1 MERIEKEAEDVDD
14 VKALERVYSWRMW
27 ARPAQLAPPG
37 DWRYWLILAGRGFG
51 KTRAGAEWVR
61 DQVAQGR
68 RRIALIGPTAADVR
82 DVMIEGQSGLI
93 NISHPDER
101 PSFQPSKRRLIWP
114 NGAKAFCYSAEEPQR
129 LRGPQHDAAWADEL
143 AAWKDPQAAWDQL
156 QMGLR
161 IGADPRAAI
170 TTTPRPIAL
179 IRALS
184 EDPHCVVT
192 RGTTYENSV
201 NLAPDFI
208 AKIIQRYEGTRLGRQ
223 ELNAELLTDA
233 PGALW
238 TFDILLACRVTRAPD
253 LQRVVVAVDPSGSDG
268 ADEGDS
274 QGIIVAGLG
283 VDGRGYVLADYT
295 CRMSPEGWGRRAVEA
310 YDAFG
315 ADRIVAEKNF
325 GGDMVRFTLQAVRAS
340 VPVTLVSASRGK
352 VVRAEPVSA
361 LYEQGRIAHVV
372 PGRDNPLAELED
384 EMRQATASGY
394 LGPRSPNRLD
404 ALVWA
409 LTALLLE
416 QPAAGSAYLEI
427 ARGDL
432 AARGP

>member
-1 MERIEKEAEDVDD
+1 
-14 VKALERVYSWRMW
+14 
-27 ARPAQLAPPG
+27 
-37 DWRYWLILAGRGFG
+37 
-51 KTRAGAEWVR
+51 
-61 DQVAQGR
+61 
-68 RRIALIGPTAADVR
+68 
-82 DVMIEGQSGLI
+82 
-93 NISHPDER
+93 
-101 PSFQPSKRRLIWP
+101 
-114 NGAKAFCYSAEEPQR
+114 
-129 LRGPQHDAAWADEL
+129 
-143 AAWKDPQAAWDQL
+143 
-156 QMGLR
+156 
-161 IGADPRAAI
+161 
-170 TTTPRPIAL
+170 
-179 IRALS
+179 
-184 EDPHCVVT
+184 
-192 RGTTYENSV
+192 
-201 NLAPDFI
+201 
-208 AKIIQRYEGTRLGRQ
+208 
-223 ELNAELLTDA
+223 
-233 PGALW
+233 
-238 TFDILLACRVTRAPD
+238 
-253 LQRVVVAVDPSGSDG
+253 
-268 ADEGDS
+268 
-274 QGIIVAGLG
+274 
-283 VDGRGYVLADYT
+283 
-295 CRMSPEGWGRRAVEA
+295 MSPEGWGRRAVEA